1 MWKAIVNAWNG
12 VEEPTNADSR
22 SKRAPVTTLK
32 FQQVVQEVKNNDPNT
47 VIVDVREPSEYEVV
61 SIPGSINVP
70 YRSHPNGFALDDA
83 QFKQTF
89 NVNKPSKGKRLIFL
103 CASGKRASGA
113 EEVASNDG
121 YLNTAVY
128 TGSMNDWVENGGDKL
143 KF

>member
-1 MWKAIVNAWNG
+1 MWRAIVNAWNG
-12 VEEPTNADSR
+12 VDDTTNADAG
-22 SKRAPVTTLK
+22 SKRAPVTTLNFK
-32 FQQVVQEVKNNDPNT
+32 QMVQEVKNKDPNT

-70 YRSHPNGFALDDA
+70 YRSDPTGFAFDEFH
-83 QFKQTF
+83 FKKAF
-89 NVNKPSKGKRLIFL
+89 NVDKPPKSKRLIFM

-113 EEVASNDG
+113 EEVAAADG
-121 YLNTAVY
+121 YSNTAVY